1 MTGTSGASGETSGT
15 GTGTEGGAADGTA
28 SGAETPAGAPPAPA
42 APVAAPL
49 TAGPALPT
57 GDQSERWK
65 EKATRLRVIF
75 YVAGTHLLAAILW
88 FFFYIGSHTHK

>member
-1 MTGTSGASGETSGT
+1 VTGTSGEKSGT
-15 GTGTEGGAADGTA
+15 GAGTESGAADGTV
-28 SGAETPAGAPPAPA
+28 SGAKTPAGAPPAPA
-42 APVAAPL
+42 AAPL